1 MTSDLRDRFQSLH
14 REMVEQ
20 FERTAAVEHHWLIYA
35 LLGWE
40 HLLAC
45 CASHYLLQVKR
56 FQEPRSLYVIIW
68 LVQILVTWATIHC
81 IASRPR
87 LNESPLEPLNKRIW
101 TIFIFLCINVA
112 VLNVVSGE
120 PIFAFMP
127 VLATLS
133 SFAFSFVTTFISRR
147 FMAAGLTMFVTG
159 MLMARFRTYEFLI
172 YGVGW
177 LIVLETLSLTLWLR
191 RGRWIDTTPKQV
203 ALGSQ
208 QRGHQSGELIGTG
221 AARHYT

>member
-1 MTSDLRDRFQSLH
+1 MSKDLQDRFQLLH

-20 FERTAAVEHHWLIYA
+20 YERTAAVENHWLIYA

-56 FQEPRSLYVIIW
+56 VQEPRSLYVAIW
-68 LVQILVTWATIHC
+68 LVQILVAWGTIYSIC
-81 IASRPR
+81 SRQR
-87 LNESPLEPLNKRIW
+87 TEESPLEPLNHRIW

-133 SFAFSFVTTFISRR
+133 SFAFAFVTTFISRR
-147 FMAAGLTMFVTG
+147 FTAAGLTMFVTG
-159 MLMARFRTYEFLI
+159 VLMARFRDYEFLI

-177 LIVLETLSLTLWLR
+177 LVVLETLSLTLWLR
-191 RGRWIDTTPKQV
+191 RGRWIVIAANRETHKSP
-203 ALGSQ
+203 
-208 QRGHQSGELIGTG
+208 QRSIQPGELVE
-221 AARHYT
+221 ADVDRQYT

>member
-1 MTSDLRDRFQSLH
+1 
-14 REMVEQ
+14 
-20 FERTAAVEHHWLIYA
+20 
-35 LLGWE
+35 
-40 HLLAC
+40 
-45 CASHYLLQVKR
+45 
-56 FQEPRSLYVIIW
+56 LYVIIW